1 MHNNKQL
8 NMFTTLGCKKKKPA
22 GAGEKSRLTIIEI
35 IAVPHINYHP
45 SRKQLNIV
53 Q

>member
-8 NMFTTLGCKKKKPA
+8 NMFTTLGCKKKPA

-35 IAVPHINYHP
+35 IAVPHINN
-45 SRKQLNIV
+45 RKQLNNCTIN
-53 Q
+53 

>member
-8 NMFTTLGCKKKKPA
+8 NMFTTLGCKKKPA
-22 GAGEKSRLTIIEI
+22 GAGKKSRLTIIEI